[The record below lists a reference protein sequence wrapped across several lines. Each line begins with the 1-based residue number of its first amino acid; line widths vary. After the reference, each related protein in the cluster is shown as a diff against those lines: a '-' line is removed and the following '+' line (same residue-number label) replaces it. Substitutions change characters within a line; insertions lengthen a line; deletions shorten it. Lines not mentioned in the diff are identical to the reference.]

1 MDGADRRFRIW
12 MTVILIVL
20 GLSKH
25 FNLPAAV
32 TEVGRI
38 VANGIG
44 GYESRRWAQVFI
56 LLLVAIGLILVIRWS
71 ARHKVFLRIWEYGA
85 PEIICVCY
93 LCSLVI
99 LRAISLHQV
108 GAWLAAEVFGFRL
121 NWIVELTGIYTLM
134 VILLM
139 RIFAKTDRTGNVKND
154 DFRV

>member
-12 MTVILIVL
+12 MTVIIIVL

-38 VANGIG
+38 FANRMG

-56 LLLVAIGLILVIRWS
+56 LLIVAIGLIFVIRWS
-71 ARHKVFLRIWEYGA
+71 ARHKAFLSIWKRCA
-85 PEIICVCY
+85 PEMICLCY
-93 LCSLVI
+93 LGSLVI
-99 LRAISLHQV
+99 LRAISLHQI
-108 GAWLAAEVFGFRL
+108 GSWLAAEAFGVRL

-134 VILLM
+134 VILLI
-139 RIFAKTDRTGNVKND
+139 RIFTRADRTGNVKNHD
-154 DFRV
+154 LRA